1 MDWVVEDRAGRA
13 PNGLTLDEAGL
24 AFADDGRLVRVRWDQ
39 VFGAERVTTGASE
52 RLFVMVPRQ
61 PPSPPWIEITL
72 GHLPASL
79 RAGGLAGLE
88 RMVEER
94 ISRRG
99 FREGPRREAM
109 DLDTLTA
116 RVMARDDVPGA
127 VEVPVT
133 IAGSSGGSVT
143 PWWTV
148 VAAPVGAVLTFAAF
162 AMYFMGILMAIQSP
176 AARVILVAIGAL
188 VVGVATF
195 GFALYARHYTARR
208 ARARELAGVP
218 RVLVMCPDG
227 FVIGTKRGVRSFRW
241 SDVGGLVERLG
252 VLAVL
257 APNGATI
264 AEVEA
269 KWFAE
274 PLWLITKVATAY
286 RERVAR

>member
-127 VEVPVT
+127 VEVPVK
-133 IAGSSGGSVT
+133 ISGGSAV
-143 PWWTV
+143 PPLWLV
-148 VAAPVGAVLTFAAF
+148 GVAPVGAVASLAALVAYLLWPVVLAGGLRAMGALAITSAVVALVTFAV
-162 AMYFMGILMAIQSP
+162 AMLARQRAIARQRHRLP
-176 AARVILVAIGAL
+176 A
-188 VVGVATF
+188 
-195 GFALYARHYTARR
+195 
-208 ARARELAGVP
+208 